1 MQHHKHSA
9 RWRVS
14 TNTNSAMSLPCA
26 RTEREARLARV
37 PEPARSETTRQN
49 RSQAR
54 KRASHRF
61 AEKPGKDVKSEN
73 MSASE
78 TAFYLSLNPIS
89 VSDYERI
96 FMARSGPKLRIRL
109 SMQSTLEMVATNLVD
124 RALAARRDGGLR
136 VELFVKSRAEYVKLP
151 LCLAVSEY
159 LAMTNQGR
167 EGNVWYRCKDER
179 ETRSRSRSCFT
190 AAYRCIRIRL
200 GRLCRRRGS
209 TILGLA
215 RRT

>member
-1 MQHHKHSA
+1 
-9 RWRVS
+9 
-14 TNTNSAMSLPCA
+14 
-26 RTEREARLARV
+26 
-37 PEPARSETTRQN
+37 
-49 RSQAR
+49 
-54 KRASHRF
+54 
-61 AEKPGKDVKSEN
+61 

-167 EGNVWYRCKDER
+167 EGNVWYRCKDDR
-179 ETRSRSRSCFT
+179 ESRVAHSQPEPLVFHSGLSMYSNSFGAVVPAAAEHEPGSRMENVTDLREQLEKLLRES
-190 AAYRCIRIRL
+190 A
-200 GRLCRRRGS
+200 
-209 TILGLA
+209 
-215 RRT
+215 